1 MPNRL
6 HAFYSDSFVLPL
18 PEHHRFPIE
27 KYRRTREDL
36 GALLPPDRIL
46 FCLPPAA
53 TDEELLRVHTT
64 EYLEKVV
71 TGNLSELE
79 QRRIGFP
86 WSTEMVERSRRS
98 TGATLQAARQSLQ
111 DGVAV
116 NLAGGTH
123 HAFADHGQGYCVFN
137 DVAVAART
145 LQHECAIRKAVVVDC
160 DVHQGNGTA
169 AIFKEDPTVFT
180 CSLHGANNFPFTKCN
195 GDLDVPLPDGTDDAG
210 YLAVLSR
217 VLEKEIPWEE
227 VDIVFYLAGADPF
240 EGDRL
245 GKLRLSFEGLKKR
258 DHLVAQTCHRRQLPL
273 VVTMAGGYAQE
284 LEDIVRIHTTTVL
297 TVMQCLR
304 QMSH

>member
-27 KYRRTREDL
+27 KYRRTREEL
-36 GALLPPDRIL
+36 EALLPPDRIL

-53 TDEELLRVHTT
+53 TDEDLMRVHTA
-64 EYLEKVV
+64 EYLEKVK
-71 TGNLSELE
+71 TGDLSALE

-86 WSTEMVERSRRS
+86 WSSEMVERSRRS
-98 TGATLQAARQSLQ
+98 TGATLQAGRQALQ
-111 DGVAV
+111 SGVAV

-123 HAFADHGQGYCVFN
+123 HAFSDHGQGYCVFN

-145 LQHECAIRKAVVVDC
+145 LQHERAIQKAVVIDC

-169 AIFKEDPTVFT
+169 AIFKEDPTIFT

-195 GDLDVPLPDGTDDAG
+195 GDLDIPLADGTDDAG
-210 YLAVLSR
+210 YLDVLTD
-217 VLEKEIPWEE
+217 VLEKEIPWEG
-227 VDIVFYLAGADPF
+227 VDVVFYLAGADPF
-240 EGDRL
+240 AGDRL
-245 GKLRLSFEGLKKR
+245 GKLKLSLEGLQKR
-258 DHLVAQTCHRRQLPL
+258 DNLVAQACHRRQLPL
-273 VVTMAGGYAQE
+273 VVTMAGGYAHE

-297 TVMQCLR
+297 TVMQCLADR
-304 QMSH
+304 TH